1 MSALPVPTG
10 RILTDPTR
18 SRKSMEPQ
26 AFAIF
31 NDRFIC
37 TANKDGTIPLS
48 SRIVAELVKDSVDID
63 LLKELV
69 CRANSADS

>member
-1 MSALPVPTG
+1 
-10 RILTDPTR
+10 
-18 SRKSMEPQ
+18 MEPE

-37 TANKDGTIPLS
+37 TANKDGTIPLT
-48 SRIVAELVKDSVDID
+48 SRIVAELVKDSVDAD

-69 CRANSADS
+69 SRANSASS